1 MSCNKFDEYRLGD
14 LVGISSSK
22 RIYAKEYLDYGIP
35 FYRSKEIIEKHKGNE
50 ISTELYISEE
60 RYNELRERFG
70 VPNEGD
76 ILLTSVGTLGVPYL
90 VRDEEF
96 YFKDGNLTWFK
107 CFNNK
112 CNNEFIYYWLQSP
125 FAKEQIYNKSIGS
138 TQKALT
144 IDTLR
149 KFKISLPNL
158 DEQKKIVSILSSLDK
173 KIELNNEMNKTLEE
187 IAQALFKRWFVDFEF
202 PNEEGKPYKSSGG
215 EMVESELGM
224 IPEGWSYGIFSDISK
239 RIYSGGTPNTKEESY
254 WNGLLPWMSSGET
267 RNSFVT
273 NTEKSITEL
282 GVVKSSTKLANKYNT
297 VIASAGQG
305 FTRGQTSLLLID
317 TYVNQSL
324 IVIDGC
330 EEFELFNYINIKLR
344 YNELRAI
351 SDSHSIRGSLTTKM
365 MAALGTIIPSIEI
378 LKKYNSII
386 KPIIDIIENNISNTN
401 RLIELRD
408 SLLPKLMSGEI
419 RVDNLETDI

>member
-1 MSCNKFDEYRLGD
+1 MISRIGD
-14 LVGISSSK
+14 LCERIGSGGTPSRKVQEYYEGNIKWLKTKELNDSNIYDTEEHISEIAVSKSSAKMFPQDTVTMAMYGATVGKLAILK
-22 RIYAKEYLDYGIP
+22 NDMTTNQACCNMVVDKEKCDYR
-35 FYRSKEIIEKHKGNE
+35 FLYYSLLLYRNELINLANGAAQQNLNKGIIENFE
-50 ISTELYISEE
+50 I
-60 RYNELRERFG
+60 
-70 VPNEGD
+70 
-76 ILLTSVGTLGVPYL
+76 
-90 VRDEEF
+90 
-96 YFKDGNLTWFK
+96 K
-107 CFNNK
+107 
-112 CNNEFIYYWLQSP
+112 IYPLE
-125 FAKEQIYNKSIGS
+125 EQI
-138 TQKALT
+138 
-144 IDTLR
+144 
-149 KFKISLPNL
+149 KISN
-158 DEQKKIVSILSSLDK
+158 ILESLDK

-187 IAQALFKRWFVDFEF
+187 MAQALFKRWFVDFEF

-224 IPEGWSYGIFSDISK
+224 IPKGWSYGIFSDISK
-239 RIYSGGTPNTKEESY
+239 RIYSGGPPNTKEESY

-282 GVVKSSTKLANKYNT
+282 GVEKSSTKLANKYNT

-365 MAALGTIIPSIEI
+365 ISALGTIIPSIEI

-401 RLIELRD
+401 RLIKLRD

-419 RVDNLETDI
+419 TVDNVEIDI

>member
-1 MSCNKFDEYRLGD
+1 MSCSEWQKVRLGD
-14 LVGISSSK
+14 VIEFNPKETIKKKQISKKVSMDKLDTFTRKINGYEEVEFTSGTK
-22 RIYAKEYLDYGIP
+22 FRNGDTLLARITPCLENGKTAQVDILDDGEVAFGSTEFIVL
-35 FYRSKEIIEKHKGNE
+35 REHKGITINKYIYYLS
-50 ISTELYISEE
+50 ISPEFRNIAIKCMTGSSGRQRVQKDVLEDTE
-60 RYNELRERFG
+60 
-70 VPNEGD
+70 
-76 ILLTSVGTLGVPYL
+76 ILLPPI
-90 VRDEEF
+90 EEQ
-96 YFKDGNLTWFK
+96 
-107 CFNNK
+107 
-112 CNNEFIYYWLQSP
+112 E
-125 FAKEQIYNKSIGS
+125 
-138 TQKALT
+138 
-144 IDTLR
+144 
-149 KFKISLPNL
+149 KIA
-158 DEQKKIVSILSSLDK
+158 DILSSLDD

-187 IAQALFKRWFVDFEF
+187 MAQSIFKRWFVDFEF

-365 MAALGTIIPSIEI
+365 IAALGTIIPSIEI

>member
-1 MSCNKFDEYRLGD
+1 MSCSQWSTIELKECAIFKNGKKIKEDRRKIDGKYNIYGSNGIIGKTDDVLIDGESIVIGRVGAYCGAIEFSNESSWITDNAISCISKNNTNIKFLY
-14 LVGISSSK
+14 
-22 RIYAKEYLDYGIP
+22 YLLNTIP
-35 FYRSKEIIEKHKGNE
+35 
-50 ISTELYISEE
+50 
-60 RYNELRERFG
+60 LREMAG
-70 VPNEGD
+70 GSAQPLINQS
-76 ILLTSVGTLGVPYL
+76 ILNSVEIKLPSL
-90 VRDEEF
+90 EEQ
-96 YFKDGNLTWFK
+96 D
-107 CFNNK
+107 
-112 CNNEFIYYWLQSP
+112 
-125 FAKEQIYNKSIGS
+125 
-138 TQKALT
+138 
-144 IDTLR
+144 
-149 KFKISLPNL
+149 KIAA
-158 DEQKKIVSILSSLDK
+158 ILSSLDK

-187 IAQALFKRWFVDFEF
+187 MAQALFKRWFVDFEF
-202 PNEEGKPYKSSGG
+202 SNEEGKPYKSSGG
-215 EMVESELGM
+215 EMVESEVGM
-224 IPEGWSYGIFSDISK
+224 IPKGWSYGIFSDISK

-282 GVVKSSTKLANKYNT
+282 GVEKSSTKLANKYNT

-365 MAALGTIIPSIEI
+365 ISALGTIIPSIEI

-419 RVDNLETDI
+419 TVDNVEIVI